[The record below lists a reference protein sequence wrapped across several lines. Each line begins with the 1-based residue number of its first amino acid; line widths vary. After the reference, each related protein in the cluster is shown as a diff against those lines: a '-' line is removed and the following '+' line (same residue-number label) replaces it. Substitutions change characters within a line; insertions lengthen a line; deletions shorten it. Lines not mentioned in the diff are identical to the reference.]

1 MCLMPG
7 SLVARSFTRTIAVL
21 CDPVT
26 LAQAPTGN
34 EAPHP
39 AQSTPGRLVVSRA
52 LSGIQQVAS
61 GAWASYRRRKCALHP
76 VPCMSIL
83 SFLTHVLFVG
93 QSLVDPNLPA
103 LVEGALRASG
113 ATDVS
118 VQIQGDYGT
127 APAVDMLV
135 LTDASVAGGK
145 ERIFTT
151 AKAARVA
158 NPAVQIYL
166 AEAWPSLKSGPGT
179 VIAGDPGAGVAWR
192 NRITQD
198 AGVWQGLADQASQQI
213 GGDAVEVI
221 PTGQAFGLLA
231 DAIADGKVPGIDS
244 IQDMFT
250 DDMHPNGKGLYFV
263 ALLYAAAMTGENP
276 KGLPAQLTRHWQNR
290 GSVIPDTLAPVLQRI
305 AWAAVQAR
313 VPVAAP
319 LPVPVPPVLTGVTNP
334 KLSVGLAG
342 VNDWSVQQPFL
353 NVMKTARVWTGH
365 KPGQWGGVEYDALVA
380 RGVLDADGW
389 PKSIP
394 ADVTGLSTLILTD
407 LPPDAAFVAGRYV
420 LTYAGKGTLKVEG
433 RAQNVVSAPGRVLF
447 DYAPGEGG
455 VILTLV
461 STDAAD
467 PMRDIIVVRQ
477 DRADM
482 LASGRVFN
490 PDWLVRLRGVAGVRF
505 MDWMATNNATLA
517 TVADRPKP
525 NDFTWARNGV
535 PVEVMVAL
543 ANELQA
549 DPWFTLPHL
558 SDDALVRFYADYTRD
573 HLDGDLQASVEF
585 SNEVWNWQFAQ
596 AKWAEEQGKLRWGQ
610 DQTWVQY
617 YGLRAAE
624 VMDIWTASFG
634 AAADQRLVRVVA
646 TQTGWQGLE
655 EQILDAPLVVAEGG
669 RAPVES
675 FDAYAVTGYFSALLG
690 SDEKLAMVKGW
701 LAEGED
707 KAVAQAV
714 AELRDGSVSGDATD
728 SLVQVLGQVLPYQ
741 AGVARARGL
750 RLVMYEGGT
759 HVVGYG
765 AQVDDAALTAFF
777 NQLNYAPEMGVLYAD
792 LLTGWAGLT
801 DAPFNA
807 FVDVYRPGKWG
818 SWGALRHLGD
828 DNPRWQALA
837 KGCAGC

>member
-1 MCLMPG
+1 
-7 SLVARSFTRTIAVL
+7 
-21 CDPVT
+21 
-26 LAQAPTGN
+26 
-34 EAPHP
+34 
-39 AQSTPGRLVVSRA
+39 
-52 LSGIQQVAS
+52 
-61 GAWASYRRRKCALHP
+61 
-76 VPCMSIL
+76 MSIL

-93 QSLVDPNLPA
+93 QSLVDPNLAA

-118 VQIQGDYGT
+118 VQVQGVDGT

-135 LTDASVAGGK
+135 LTDASLAGGK

-192 NRITQD
+192 DRITQD

-263 ALLYAAAMTGENP
+263 ALVHAAAMTGENP

-305 AWAAVQAR
+305 AWAAVQAK

-319 LPVPVPPVLTGVTNP
+319 LPTVTPPVLTGVTNAN
-334 KLSVGLAG
+334 LSVGLAG

-420 LTYAGKGTLKVEG
+420 LTYAGKGTLKVDG
-433 RAQNVVSAPGRVLF
+433 RAQNVVSALGRVLF

-455 VILTLV
+455 VILTL
-461 STDAAD
+461 TALDAVD
-467 PMRDIIVVRQ
+467 PLRDIVVVRQ

-490 PDWLVRLRGVAGVRF
+490 PDWLTRLRGVSGVRF

-543 ANELQA
+543 ANDLQA

-558 SDDALVRFYADYTRD
+558 SDDALVRFYAEYTRD
-573 HLDGDLQASVEF
+573 HLDGDLQAWVEF